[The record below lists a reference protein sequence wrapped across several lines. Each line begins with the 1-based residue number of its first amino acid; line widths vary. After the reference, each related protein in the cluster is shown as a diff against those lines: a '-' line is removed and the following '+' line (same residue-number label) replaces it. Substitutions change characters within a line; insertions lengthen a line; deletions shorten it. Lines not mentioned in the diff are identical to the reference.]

1 MISPFLLAPIVAV
14 FITKLGKLFTIYLS
28 TKKIDLRTALR
39 SGGMPSDHSS
49 GIVSLATI
57 IGLTEGFSS
66 SIFALSALMSMLV
79 LYDSVNVRYSSG
91 RQGEAILKLIDKSGV
106 EFDNLYI
113 ARGHTVIEMIVGS
126 LVGLVVGV
134 IVFITTQN

>member
-1 MISPFLLAPIVAV
+1 MISPFLLAPAVAV
-14 FITKLGKLFTIYLS
+14 FTTKIGKLLTIYLT
-28 TKKIDLRTALR
+28 TKKVDFKMALK

-57 IGLTEGFSS
+57 IGLTEGFDS
-66 SIFALSALMSMLV
+66 SIFALSALMSVLV

-91 RQGEAILKLIDKSGV
+91 RQGEAILKLIDKSGIK
-106 EFDNLYI
+106 FDKLHI

-126 LVGLVVGV
+126 MLGLVAGA